1 VGKLK
6 RETENSKPD
15 KRDRHSQQKE
25 ISSIKFQNGESE
37 MDALEGVYKKID
49 SFSSE
54 IIEMQRELTARPALS
69 PENGGSGEHDKADYV
84 KEQLLLLK
92 PDSFNE
98 IHAPDKRAANGY
110 RPNLVAAWEG
120 NQGGKAI
127 WVLCH
132 LDIVPPGDLCLWS
145 GDPYKVRVEGDKI
158 IGRGVEDN
166 QHGIVSS
173 YFAVKGILDL
183 KQAFP
188 GKIGLIL
195 VADEEIGSKYGL
207 KYLLKERRDLF
218 KEDDLII
225 VPDGGNEEGTMIE
238 TAEKS
243 MLWLKFTIIGAQCH
257 ASTPEK
263 GKNSL
268 FGVATLILELNK
280 LKEKFD
286 LKNPVFKP
294 QESTFEPT
302 KIEANVPNVNTIP
315 GRDVF
320 YMDCRILPDYKV
332 DEIIEEVAAISERLA
347 KELNLKIDVEAIHRQ
362 DGPPPTPANSPV
374 VTALARAIK
383 RVTGLTAR
391 PIGIGGGTVAA
402 FFREAGLP
410 AAVWSTISPTAHQPN
425 EYCLIK
431 NIITDAKIM
440 ATVFLSS

>member
-1 VGKLK
+1 MSGL
-6 RETENSKPD
+6 EELYSK
-15 KRDRHSQQKE
+15 
-25 ISSIKFQNGESE
+25 IES
-37 MDALEGVYKKID
+37 YR
-49 SFSSE
+49 SE
-54 IIEMQRELTARPALS
+54 IIEMQRELTSRPALS
-69 PENGGSGEHDKADYV
+69 PENGGSGEHDKAEYI

-92 PDSFNE
+92 PDIFHE

-110 RPNLVAAWEG
+110 RPNLVATWKGSREG
-120 NQGGKAI
+120 RAV
-127 WVLCH
+127 WVLSH

-145 GDPYKVRVEGDKI
+145 GDPYKMRVEGDKI

-173 YFAVKGILDL
+173 YLAVKGILDL
-183 KQAFP
+183 KKPFSRQV
-188 GKIGLIL
+188 GLVL

-207 KYLLKERRDLF
+207 KYLLKKMGDLF

-238 TAEKS
+238 IAEKS
-243 MLWLKFTIIGAQCH
+243 MLWIKFTIIGAQCH

-268 FGVATLILELNK
+268 FGVAKLILELDK
-280 LKEKFD
+280 LKERFD
-286 LKNPVFKP
+286 FKNPIFKP

-315 GRDVF
+315 GRDIF
-320 YMDCRILPDYKV
+320 YLDCRILPDYQV
-332 DEIIEEVAAISERLA
+332 DKIIEEITAISKRIA
-347 KELNLKIDVEAIHRQ
+347 RELNLKIDVEVFHRQ
-362 DGPPPTPANSPV
+362 GEAPPTPTDSPV
-374 VTALARAIK
+374 VAALAKAIK
-383 RVTGLTAR
+383 KVTGLTAK
-391 PIGIGGGTVAA
+391 PMGIGGGTVAA

-410 AAVWSTISPTAHQPN
+410 AAVWCTTSQTAHQPD

-440 ATVFLSS
+440 ATVFLSE

>member
-1 VGKLK
+1 
-6 RETENSKPD
+6 
-15 KRDRHSQQKE
+15 
-25 ISSIKFQNGESE
+25 

-49 SFSSE
+49 SFRPE
-54 IIEMQRELTARPALS
+54 IIEMQRELTSRPALS
-69 PENGGSGEHDKADYV
+69 PENGGSGEHEKAEYL

-92 PDSFNE
+92 PDSFYE
-98 IHAPDKRAANGY
+98 IHAPDERAANGY
-110 RPNLVAAWEG
+110 RPNLVSAWKGSREG
-120 NQGGKAI
+120 RAV
-127 WVLCH
+127 WVLSH
-132 LDIVPPGDLCLWS
+132 LDIVPPGDLCLWTS
-145 GDPYKVRVEGDKI
+145 DPYKMRVKGDKI

-188 GKIGLIL
+188 RQIGLVL

-207 KYLLKERRDLF
+207 KYLLKKRKDLF

-238 TAEKS
+238 IAEKS
-243 MLWLKFTIIGAQCH
+243 MLWLKFTITGAQCH

-268 FGVATLILELNK
+268 FGVAKLILELDK
-280 LKEKFD
+280 LKNKFD
-286 LKNPVFKP
+286 LKNPIFKP

-332 DEIIEEVAAISERLA
+332 DEIIEEVSAISERLS
-347 KELNLKIDVEAIHRQ
+347 KELNLKIEVKTVHRQ
-362 DGPPPTPANSPV
+362 DGAPPTSADSSV
-374 VTALARAIK
+374 VITLARAIK

-391 PIGIGGGTVAA
+391 PMGIGGGTVAA
-402 FFREAGLP
+402 FFRDAGLS
-410 AAVWSTISPTAHQPN
+410 AAVWSTISPTAHQPD

-440 ATVFLSS
+440 ATVFLSG